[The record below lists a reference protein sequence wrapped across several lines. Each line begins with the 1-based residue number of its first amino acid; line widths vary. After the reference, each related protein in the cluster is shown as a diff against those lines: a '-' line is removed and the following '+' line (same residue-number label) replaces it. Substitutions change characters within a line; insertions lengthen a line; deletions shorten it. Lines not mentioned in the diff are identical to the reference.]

1 MQRLAEIGLESERGF
16 GCLPRLF
23 TEGDRWLNSL
33 CAVADRINVGQQ
45 RPTQGELRV
54 QPHRFSEIFL
64 CAKSAGGS
72 EVSFQRVR
80 KPTQVSIVGFWI
92 VRWFGGNDLL
102 FPTSKF
108 RSQLIGDGFCYLT
121 FDGKDV
127 GQFTIKCIGPKM

>member
-16 GCLPRLF
+16 GCLPCLF

-64 CAKSAGGS
+64 CAKSAGGR

-80 KPTQVSIVGFWI
+80 KPTQVSIGVFLL
-92 VRWFGGNDLL
+92 VRRCDGDDWLL
-102 FPTSKF
+102 
-108 RSQLIGDGFCYLT
+108 LY
-121 FDGKDV
+121 V
-127 GQFTIKCIGPKM
+127 